1 MAIDQ
6 DAGAGP
12 LPVGP
17 LPVGPLSVGQ
27 LASRAGVRVDTVRYY
42 ERTGLLPRPR
52 RTGGDHRRYGP
63 TDVDRLLFIRGARRL
78 GLRLAEI
85 RALTEIRDT
94 GTCPCGPAQALLRE
108 HVGEIDREITRLTAL
123 RAELTGPV
131 DDEGFEA
138 RFLDWYQRASDH
150 RVSWLAAVGGD
161 MVGMMNLAVFERM
174 PQPGRDAGT
183 WGYLANA
190 FVLAAYRNHG
200 IGSLL
205 LRALLAHADDHGYLR
220 VVLRPSQR
228 AVPFYQRAG
237 FAFDT
242 GLLVRYYQR

>member
-17 LPVGPLSVGQ
+17 LPVGQLSVGQ

-108 HVGEIDREITRLTAL
+108 HVGEIDREIARLTAL
-123 RAELTGPV
+123 RAELTGMIAGLSDPALTCQDPV
-131 DDEGFEA
+131 
-138 RFLDWYQRASDH
+138 
-150 RVSWLAAVGGD
+150 
-161 MVGMMNLAVFERM
+161 
-174 PQPGRDAGT
+174 PGT
-183 WGYLANA
+183 WCAPACQGAEGGERD
-190 FVLAAYRNHG
+190 V
-200 IGSLL
+200 LL
-205 LRALLAHADDHGYLR
+205 LR
-220 VVLRPSQR
+220 
-228 AVPFYQRAG
+228 
-237 FAFDT
+237 
-242 GLLVRYYQR
+242 